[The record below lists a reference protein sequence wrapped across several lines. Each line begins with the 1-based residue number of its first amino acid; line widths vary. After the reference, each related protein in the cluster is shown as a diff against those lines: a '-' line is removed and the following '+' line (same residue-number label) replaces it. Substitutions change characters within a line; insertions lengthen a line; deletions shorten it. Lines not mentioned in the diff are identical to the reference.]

1 VDKPLRSSWGDHC
14 FDRDPTLIRSPHSH
28 TGKLVSNRDLSSH
41 CEIMRFYS
49 ITAVWPW
56 CGHTRIESHIAC
68 WNYRREKSPQCVSFH
83 SDSDARA
90 HASRALQADPTERA
104 RLLDRRGIE
113 ARPRGRPIRAKPRQE
128 TARGEP
134 HTKIVFHASP
144 TTLLHTLERKVA
156 VRPGLSSSAGSPN
169 LYHLRSLRAT
179 PQRGRSYE
187 PTKQC
192 HYNNTPCCIL

>member
-1 VDKPLRSSWGDHC
+1 LRGEIQRECMPSLGRAPC
-14 FDRDPTLIRSPHSH
+14 PPYSPSAR
-28 TGKLVSNRDLSSH
+28 V
-41 CEIMRFYS
+41 F
-49 ITAVWPW
+49 P
-56 CGHTRIESHIAC
+56 
-68 WNYRREKSPQCVSFH
+68 RERGFRLRPVCSQGKSPQCVSFH